1 MTLLREIIKDAY
13 REANLLPIDQA
24 LSAPEEAEGF
34 KALIRIIDSSFGNEI
49 GEELR
54 PVSDE
59 SVELLQD
66 NKILLLTP
74 TSLTTYKFPKNP
86 KNGSRISIVDS
97 TRDSLTYPVTLDGNG
112 KTIEGSLT
120 STVNAE
126 GMTKTWFYNKEQG
139 NWSLLSPLTVS
150 SESILPS
157 RFDDYFI
164 IALAMRINPRNGA
177 EIGQQSVMRF
187 REVKRKL
194 QAEYRQS
201 KSEVLEKGLTNLT
214 TIKDYMVP
222 SGEPA
227 FSSSLLDIGSLPLAP

>member
-13 REANLLPIDQA
+13 RETNLLPIDQA

-34 KALIRIIDSSFGNEI
+34 NALIRIIDSSFGNEI
-49 GEELR
+49 GEELQ
-54 PVSDE
+54 PVLDE

-74 TSLTTYKFPKNP
+74 TSLSTYKFPKNP
-86 KNGSRISIVDS
+86 KNGSRISVVDS
-97 TRDSLTYPVTLDGNG
+97 TRNSLANPVTLDGNG

-139 NWSLLSPLTVS
+139 NWALLSPLTVS

-177 EIGQQSVMRF
+177 AIDQQSIMRF

-194 QAEYRQS
+194 QAEYRFTTQA
-201 KSEVLEKGLTNLT
+201 KVEDALLNLT
-214 TIKDYMVP
+214 
-222 SGEPA
+222 
-227 FSSSLLDIGSLPLAP
+227 SLPNYFDSDEDFNRGII